1 MVSQKI
7 GLRRPERPL
16 TNSPAPL
23 GNRLPA
29 LFAAVAIMVTQMIGL
44 PLAAAETLTV
54 EQAVTIALQRN
65 PDLLATRQELET
77 ARARSIKAH
86 YLNQF
91 NPRVEAGVSQAQF
104 QYSPVGNEAQ
114 PAASISLEL
123 EVAGQRSK
131 RIEEAEQ
138 NLAKTRALV
147 ADAERL
153 TKARAE
159 YAFYQAIYLQQRM
172 ELMQRIEDLN
182 LRLRDASM
190 VRFHSGETPKL
201 EANLAA
207 VRYDQSRRMTLL
219 ARRDYEDGLRAL
231 QRVLGMRP
239 RGVIEL
245 SGSFAGHAPEVDPER
260 ALELAMA
267 NRPDLRANDY
277 EIQRVASDI
286 ALTRRLIIPNPTITG
301 FAQRIANAPGEF
313 IRVLGGT
320 VGISIP
326 LFDHKQAELTALH
339 SQQRSASYALR
350 ATQLTVEEQVRDAL
364 AAYDA
369 AREVVQL
376 FESDAVGRIQES
388 FGLIEGSYR
397 SGKTGLIE
405 LIVAENDLVS
415 TNSSYLDALWD
426 YQVARIGVETAVGK
440 NFQALVKP

>member
-1 MVSQKI
+1 VALERI
-7 GLRRPERPL
+7 GLDRPERPL
-16 TNSPAPL
+16 SGLSARL
-23 GNRLPA
+23 GNGFRA
-29 LFAAVAIMVTQMIGL
+29 LAAGIALIIAQTIGL

-91 NPRVEAGVSQAQF
+91 NPRMEAGASQAQF
-104 QYSPVGNEAQ
+104 QYSPVGNEPQ
-114 PAASISLEL
+114 PTAAISLEL
-123 EVAGQRSK
+123 EIAGQRGK

-138 NLAKTRALV
+138 NLAKTKALV

-159 YAFYQAIYLQQRM
+159 YAFYQAIYLQQRL

-207 VRYDQSRRMTLL
+207 LRYDQSRRMTLL

-245 SGSFAGHAPEVDPER
+245 SGSLAAHAPEVDPER
-260 ALELAMA
+260 ALEVAMA

-277 EIQRVASDI
+277 EIQRVAADI
-286 ALTRRLIIPNPTITG
+286 ALTQRLIIPNPIITG

-320 VGISIP
+320 VGVSIP

-339 SQQRSASYALR
+339 GQQRSAAYER
-350 ATQLTVEEQVRDAL
+350 VATQLTVEQQVRDAL

-376 FESDAVGRIQES
+376 FDSDAVGRIQES

-405 LIVAENDLVS
+405 LIVAENDLVN
-415 TNSSYLDALWD
+415 TDSSYLDSLWD
-426 YQVARIGVETAVGK
+426 YQVARIGVETAVGT
-440 NFQALVKP
+440 NFETLVKP